1 MFNQLNVPCRLN
13 SKESVADVIEE
24 EDEDLVDDLD
34 DDMVDQRVITRVDND
49 DFRTTTTSGESEDET
64 CHHRPTPRLSSYQG
78 GSSSRSTSKLV
89 QLYQKRKLQQQRA
102 NEFSAEDVLRELTGS
117 SSQPPTT
124 KTQLLRHLSEQVK
137 AGKKDIPQLSQM
149 ICDDICIHFSSLKI
163 SQKYHLL
170 FVYTVRLHTS
180 GTLTTKSLATL

>member
-1 MFNQLNVPCRLN
+1 MCVMYIVHQLYVPCRLN

-64 CHHRPTPRLSSYQG
+64 CLHRPTPRLSSYQG
-78 GSSSRSTSKLV
+78 GSSRSTSKLV

-137 AGKKDIPQLSQM
+137 IGKK
-149 ICDDICIHFSSLKI
+149 
-163 SQKYHLL
+163 
-170 FVYTVRLHTS
+170 
-180 GTLTTKSLATL
+180 